1 MLSECGLS
9 GRSTAAVAQDSFSS
23 VSRRVR
29 KPSKYILLVSG
40 ASDCCFLRDSR
51 SSLFSCSRAEI
62 RARREAWSVLV
73 VAVVGV
79 EEAMVAGC

>member
-1 MLSECGLS
+1 
-9 GRSTAAVAQDSFSS
+9 
-23 VSRRVR
+23 
-29 KPSKYILLVSG
+29 
-40 ASDCCFLRDSR
+40 
-51 SSLFSCSRAEI
+51 LFSCSRAEI